1 MARFGM
7 LGAAGYVAPRHMKA
21 IGETG
26 NTLVA
31 ACDPYDGVG
40 ILDRH
45 FPDCR
50 FFTEVERF
58 DRHLEKLRR
67 RDEGVEYISIC
78 SPNYLHDAHCRLAM
92 RVDAHAICEKPL
104 VISPWNLDQL
114 EQLEQD
120 YGRRIYTVL
129 QLRLHTAVQALK
141 AELARRSASTQD
153 KVDVELTYITRRG
166 PWYHQSWKGS
176 PSKSGTLTMNIG
188 IHFFDLLLWLF
199 GAVESSAVH
208 HRDERRVAGYL
219 ELERARVRWMLS
231 VAREDLP
238 PGWLASGK
246 HAYRALQMDDLAF
259 DFSTGF
265 DDLHTK
271 VYADLLAGGGYGIA
285 DARPSINLVHAIRNA
300 EIQGVDVLAHP
311 ALRGEGLFAS

>member
-21 IGETG
+21 IRDTG
-26 NTLVA
+26 NTLMA

-40 ILDRH
+40 VLDRH

-92 RVDAHAICEKPL
+92 RVAAHAICEKPL
-104 VISPWNLDQL
+104 VISPWNLEQL

-129 QLRLHTAVQALK
+129 QLRLHTAVQALQ
-141 AELARRSASTQD
+141 AQLAKPRAD

-166 PWYHQSWKGS
+166 PWYHHSWKGD
-176 PSKSGTLTMNIG
+176 PSKSGTLAMNIG

-199 GAVESSAVH
+199 GGIEKVVVH
-208 HRDERRVAGYL
+208 HRDERRVSGYL

-238 PGWLASGK
+238 PGWLESGK
-246 HAYRALQMDDLAF
+246 HAYRALRMDELEF

-265 DDLHTK
+265 DDLHTR
-271 VYADLLAGGGYGIA
+271 VYADLLDGGGYGIA
-285 DARPSINLVHAIRNA
+285 DAKPSINLVHAIRNA
-300 EIQGVDVLAHP
+300 DLSAIDAAAHP
-311 ALRGEGLFAS
+311 AMRGTGVFGLG